1 MEINIDGNIIEVE
14 GNIKSLDDFEKIKK
28 AIEELLPVDK
38 IILNLKNSISIT
50 SSVIGYL
57 NKLVNVDNIDVYLKV
72 KEKELYELLKDL
84 ELYKVFHIIK
94 V

>member
-28 AIEELLPVDK
+28 AIEEILPVDK

-57 NKLVNVDNIDVYLKV
+57 NKLVNVDNINVYLKV

-84 ELYKVFHIIK
+84 ELDKVFHIIK